1 MILALDDGW
10 VFEIL
15 EHFGNLM
22 EYLKDF
28 ENGNEI
34 KELERRKI
42 ECVKR
47 KLLAEIQKIR
57 DHVRKNK
64 H

>member
-1 MILALDDGW
+1 MGLPLDDGW
-10 VFEIL
+10 VIEIL

-28 ENGNEI
+28 ENRNEI
-34 KELERRKI
+34 RELERRKI

-57 DHVRKNK
+57 GHIK
-64 H
+64 